1 MPPPTQTWFSLIKE
15 ELPTLDAFLRKFVE
29 LYAPLKDKHG
39 YQFFY
44 SAGERKEMF
53 ELLDACIEDAKHP
66 LKPSMK
72 IHAPP
77 PLTAAY
83 QPYPFKLEPNYAYG
97 PDTSVPDGVDEPHLN
112 EAQTEALKEKKVDG
126 LAGGPQER
134 ACLACCIRPTASLEA
149 RTRRTGY
156 SSSAQAGSALDHPP
170 FRTPNIAKCA
180 QLVHDGKSH
189 ESEYMPNG
197 WEQHAHASSGA
208 NSLAHPL
215 LHNYSHLIHSPP
227 CSSLLH
233 RPIGA
238 SRSSGKSELESRNRQ
253 GSSSRLLR
261 LSSPSRF
268 SRMPHAWLHLVEYV
282 QPSLNELLD
291 HFVCLYTALENKDG
305 YQSWFADWWKWWTK
319 QGLGNTADVAPYNAR
334 WYFSHVERTRMLE
347 LLGAFIE
354 DAQRADNDK
363 HKIRS
368 VQDLSSKFHKKKMRM
383 SRGNVPEETH
393 KPGRAAT
400 QAPFKTPNIAE
411 CARLVHEGKPLEP
424 EYMPDEP
431 VHHPHAS
438 SSANSLAHTLLH
450 QYSHRQ
456 RAIYGL

>member
-1 MPPPTQTWFSLIKE
+1 
-15 ELPTLDAFLRKFVE
+15 
-29 LYAPLKDKHG
+29 
-39 YQFFY
+39 
-44 SAGERKEMF
+44 MF

-72 IHAPP
+72 IHAVDDLPP

-112 EAQTEALKEKKVDG
+112 EAQTEALKEHFRKKLMDWREDRKNELASRVVYDQRRAWRRGHDAPATPAQHKLGQPSTTRPSGRPTSPNALNLSMTANRTNRSTCPTDG
-126 LAGGPQER
+126 SNTPTPARAPTRSPTRSSTTTRTVNAPFTASSPLPQFVTPPNRRIPEQRQER
-134 ACLACCIRPTASLEA
+134 ARVAE
-149 RTRRTGY
+149 
-156 SSSAQAGSALDHPP
+156 PP
-170 FRTPNIAKCA
+170 
-180 QLVHDGKSH
+180 
-189 ESEYMPNG
+189 
-197 WEQHAHASSGA
+197 
-208 NSLAHPL
+208 
-215 LHNYSHLIHSPP
+215 
-227 CSSLLH
+227 
-233 RPIGA
+233 
-238 SRSSGKSELESRNRQ
+238 
-253 GSSSRLLR
+253 
-261 LSSPSRF
+261 SPSRF

-368 VQDLSSKFHKKKMRM
+368 VQDLEHKWTEDKHREVEKSSKFHKKKMRM